1 MDHSSNVRTAISISD
16 VKVSLQ
22 RFGLPGVFIALCIF
36 LTATSDSFLT
46 VSNFFNVARQVS
58 LIGIIG
64 VGMFFVLV
72 GGGID
77 ISVGSLVALIGV
89 VMAGLVVKSHLSV
102 LLAVGLSLLL
112 AATLGFINAYFVTK
126 WRIPPFIV
134 TLGMMSAA
142 RGFAFVYTNGY
153 AVFGLPE
160 GFKELGRGYIG
171 SVPIPVIIMLAIVL
185 LAHFAATKTKFG
197 RFVYAIGGNEE
208 AARLSGIN
216 VAFYRGATY
225 VLCSML
231 AGVSGI
237 ILTSRLASGQP
248 NSGVGYEF
256 EAITAAVLGGTS
268 LFGGE
273 GTIWGVIFGA
283 LFMGVLGN
291 GLNLLNV
298 SSYWQLVIKGAVL
311 VVAVLIDML
320 KKR

>member
-1 MDHSSNVRTAISISD
+1 MGLSRNSRIVDIMGGFRISIH
-16 VKVSLQ
+16 
-22 RFGLPGVFIALCIF
+22 RFGLMGVFVALCIF
-36 LTATSDSFLT
+36 LAAMSDSFLT
-46 VSNFFNVARQVS
+46 ISNFFNVARQVS

-89 VMAGLVVKSHLSV
+89 IMASLVVKNNLSV
-102 LLAVGLSLLL
+102 TFAAVLSLML
-112 AATLGFINAYFVTK
+112 AGGLGFINAYFVTK
-126 WRIPPFIV
+126 WKIPPFIV
-134 TLGMMSAA
+134 TLGTQSAA

-160 GFKELGRGYIG
+160 GFKALGRGYVG
-171 SVPIPVIIMLAIVL
+171 PVPIPVIIMLITVVA
-185 LAHFAATKTKFG
+185 AHFASVKTKFG
-197 RFVYAIGGNEE
+197 RYVYAIGGNEE

-216 VAFYRGATY
+216 VTFYRGVTY
-225 VLCSML
+225 VLCSIL

-237 ILTSRLASGQP
+237 ILVSRLASGQP

-268 LFGGE
+268 LTGGE
-273 GTIWGVIFGA
+273 GTILGVLFGA

-298 SSYWQLVIKGAVL
+298 SSYWQQVIKGAVL

-320 KKR
+320 RKR